1 MFFAT
6 RRSRTVG
13 NNFRIRPARPAKL
26 LQRPALQQ
34 TRDHCTAR
42 RRFLVAAP
50 NVRGLARGCR
60 KEFAP
65 PPRAPVSREDCPL
78 TEVQLLE
85 LHRQRNPQVAR
96 RNSRLCGL
104 NVSPFSARSI
114 TEGFA
119 ERPRRFA
126 QSFDRFE
133 CEDSRQMRRQA
144 RVLTTLP
151 VAASL
156 SASDKLGT
164 SGRGF
169 APCEKGKRWG
179 FGISALKVR
188 KASRRRLAERARMTA
203 ENGRKSRLTPVGR
216 L

>member
-34 TRDHCTAR
+34 TSDHCTAR
-42 RRFLVAAP
+42 RGFLVAAP

-96 RNSRLCGL
+96 RNSRSLRLERSPPFPPGPLRKGSPNGL
-104 NVSPFSARSI
+104 DALLGPLTDSSAKIRARCAGRRVFSRRSLWRLPFPLPTNS
-114 TEGFA
+114 E
-119 ERPRRFA
+119 
-126 QSFDRFE
+126 
-133 CEDSRQMRRQA
+133 QA
-144 RVLTTLP
+144 

-156 SASDKLGT
+156 PVKRGKGAAS
-164 SGRGF
+164 
-169 APCEKGKRWG
+169 E
-179 FGISALKVR
+179 
-188 KASRRRLAERARMTA
+188 LAR
-203 ENGRKSRLTPVGR
+203 
-216 L
+216 